1 MSVDEEL
8 TAIERSFARNAVH
21 VAESS
26 FWFSAFYP
34 GLSLVVGTLF
44 AMWAYRLLA
53 TDPANAA
60 WTAGTAGMT
69 IAIGISLLLD
79 YPLVRALGVLY
90 RRAGGSAASPAEAM
104 PRAAGRVAP
113 IPLRSACLVAFA
125 SGLLA
130 CGVALWRFG
139 SGEMAPAW
147 AGIAMGAAGGFGAGA
162 ALIASFLPRW
172 MERVALL
179 EARSSAGS
187 RD

>member
-8 TAIERSFARNAVH
+8 TAIERSFARSAVGL
-21 VAESS
+21 AESS
-26 FWFSAFYP
+26 RWLYAFYP
-34 GLSLVVGTLF
+34 GF
-44 AMWAYRLLA
+44 PLA
-53 TDPANAA
+53 TGILYGTFTHPSQAQDPA
-60 WTAGTAGMT
+60 TAFWNGGAAGMT
-69 IAIGISLLLD
+69 IAIGISLLID
-79 YPLVRALGVLY
+79 YPLVRALGILY
-90 RRAGGSAASPAEAM
+90 RRAGGSAETRSEVPAR
-104 PRAAGRVAP
+104 PAARPARV
-113 IPLRSACLVAFA
+113 PLRSACLVAFA